1 MFCPKCGKI
10 NPDNSE
16 ICSGCSAVLH
26 TENEE
31 KTTPKKKKWLKRALA
46 VVAILIVAAIVIMLL
61 AGCNKAGIPEESMT
75 F

>member
-16 ICSGCSAVLH
+16 LCSGCSAVLH
-26 TENEE
+26 TEEE
-31 KTTPKKKKWLKRALA
+31 KTTPKKKKWLKTALVVIA
-46 VVAILIVAAIVIMLL
+46 VVIAAAIVIMLL